1 MLANVFIN
9 NPGKGVSCGMMTS
22 RSAKCEELQKDLS
35 DWAKNQH
42 EIQCREIKH
51 KVFHK
56 GKCQLS
62 FPHKIMDS
70 EWMMTS

>member
-1 MLANVFIN
+1 
-9 NPGKGVSCGMMTS
+9 MTTLRVAS
-22 RSAKCEELQKDLS
+22 RSDKCEELQKDLS
-35 DWAKNQH
+35 DWVRNQH

-56 GKCQLS
+56 GKYHLS

-70 EWMMTS
+70 